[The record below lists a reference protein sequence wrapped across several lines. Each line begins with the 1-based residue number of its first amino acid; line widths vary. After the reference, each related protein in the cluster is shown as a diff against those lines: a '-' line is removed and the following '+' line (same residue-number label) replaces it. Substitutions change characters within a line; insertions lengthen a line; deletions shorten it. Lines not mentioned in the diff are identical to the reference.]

1 METLAQIYMLTGR
14 FAETQASTRR
24 QLELNPSNVAALLNA
39 GLTHI
44 RLKNYP
50 EAVVLMDRLLGI
62 VPNHTGGLFN
72 RGIAELLTGNLDA
85 ATVLA
90 DVPIETPIGRLFS
103 QPVADDAEAVKI
115 LFGADLNGDHT
126 IPPNQIGEVQIVGQS
141 GLAAWDLSLIHI
153 SEPTRPY

>member
-1 METLAQIYMLTGR
+1 M
-14 FAETQASTRR
+14 
-24 QLELNPSNVAALLNA
+24 ALVFTFQGYTTYGVTYLV
-39 GLTHI
+39 
-44 RLKNYP
+44 
-50 EAVVLMDRLLGI
+50 E
-62 VPNHTGGLFN
+62 GG
-72 RGIAELLTGNLDA
+72 GTGNLDA

-141 GLAAWDLSLIHI
+141 GLAAWDVTAHANAGALRITVTTGAEDGASAELRVRFLHSLV
-153 SEPTRPY
+153 R